1 MGGRRPK
8 RGRRSADTR
17 EVLLRAAVRVVE
29 RDGLGGV
36 TTRKVAQ
43 EADLPLGAVHYWF
56 TDKSELVA
64 GVVALFRSELRA
76 NVAPVDGETLGA
88 RITRVHDSF
97 QQISSGLQTA
107 LYEVIVA
114 SVREPQHRE
123 GVARRYRD
131 TAATSA
137 LFLDQW
143 SASMDARLPGGR
155 GAVTQLCIAVL
166 DGLILGE
173 LVDPGNVER
182 RAALALFSRIL
193 DDFHLETS
201 N

>member
-1 MGGRRPK
+1 M
-8 RGRRSADTR
+8 
-17 EVLLRAAVRVVE
+17 LRAAARVVE
-29 RDGLGGV
+29 RDGLGGM

-56 TDKSELVA
+56 TDKSELVG

-76 NVAPVDGETLGA
+76 NVARVEGETLGA

-97 QQISSGLQTA
+97 QQLPSGLQKA

-123 GVARRYRD
+123 DVARRYRD

-137 LFLDQW
+137 LFVDQW

-193 DDFHLETS
+193 DDFHLETGS
-201 N
+201 